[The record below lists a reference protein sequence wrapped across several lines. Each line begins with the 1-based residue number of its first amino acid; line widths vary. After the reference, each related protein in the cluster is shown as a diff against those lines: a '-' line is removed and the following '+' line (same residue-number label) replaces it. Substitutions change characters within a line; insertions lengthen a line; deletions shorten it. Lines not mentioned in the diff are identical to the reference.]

1 MVQCG
6 REQQTGQKLILQ
18 TGQDRW
24 FSIKC
29 QLMPRRPQERVLQL
43 GPFMPGLKNWDIP
56 SNRDK
61 SCQSSTPFPQRSS
74 MVSLK
79 MRRLSC
85 RCSIGFNLRS
95 TQMQRLQ
102 ERPDSGESV
111 SVRSQWITQ
120 PLRVAG
126 PGGRYTH
133 QQTRLVGIQA
143 LAE

>member
-18 TGQDRW
+18 TGQGRW

-111 SVRSQWITQ
+111 SAHSRLTTVRH
-120 PLRVAG
+120 PEAE
-126 PGGRYTH
+126 PGEQYTH
-133 QQTRLVGIQA
+133 
-143 LAE
+143 